1 MKHTADERQNKLKK
15 IQAALAIAN
24 CKTAPQG
31 ERDAA
36 LAMAQKLADKYGFKI
51 QQGPVEKPKAPTF
64 DFDTWMRNWAR
75 RQAENNVHWYV
86 FSPSQA
92 YTKILKAMYKM
103 MQKAGFECRLVQN
116 GRKVTG
122 ITYKANLQD
131 VNKDLAKI
139 YRELCKH
146 CDAFKKL
153 HKQLHPYSN
162 RTGNELTDTWCTIME
177 DVCYE
182 FDYAECSEM
191 MQDAYKFGTS
201 IVDKLTK
208 VKEGF

>member
-1 MKHTADERQNKLKK
+1 MKYTVDERQNKLKK

-51 QQGPVEKPKAPTF
+51 QQSAVEKQQPTTFNF
-64 DFDTWMRNWAR
+64 DDFMRNWKAR
-75 RQAENNVHWYV
+75 TTHWYE
-86 FSPSQA
+86 FTPKYA

-103 MQKAGFECRLVQN
+103 MQKAGFRCYMMKD
-116 GRKVTG
+116 GKKVIG
-122 ITYKANLQD
+122 ISYEAQMHD

-139 YRELCKH
+139 YKELCKH
-146 CDAFKKL
+146 CDAFKKQI
-153 HKQLHPYSN
+153 KADGYSWYS
-162 RTGNELTDTWCTIME
+162 GNELTDKWCTIME
-177 DVCYE
+177 DVTYE
-182 FDYAECSEM
+182 FDYSYCSQYDQE
-191 MQDAYKFGTS
+191 AFKFGTS
-201 IVDKLTK
+201 IVDKLFN

>member
-1 MKHTADERQNKLKK
+1 MKYTADERQNKLKK

-51 QQGPVEKPKAPTF
+51 QQSAVEKQQPTTFNF
-64 DFDTWMRNWAR
+64 DDFMRNWKAR
-75 RQAENNVHWYV
+75 TTHWYE
-86 FSPSQA
+86 FTPKYA

-103 MQKAGFECRLVQN
+103 MQKAGFECRLN
-116 GRKVTG
+116 KEGKKVTG
-122 ITYKANLQD
+122 ITYKAQMHD

-146 CDAFKKL
+146 CDTFKKYM
-153 HKQLHPYSN
+153 KSNGYSWYS
-162 RTGNELTDTWCTIME
+162 GNELTDKWCTIME

-182 FDYAECSEM
+182 MDYIQCSQHDQE
-191 MQDAYKFGTS
+191 AFKFGTS
-201 IVDKLTK
+201 IVDKLFN

>member
-1 MKHTADERQNKLKK
+1 MKYTADERQNKLKK

-51 QQGPVEKPKAPTF
+51 QQSAVEKQQPTTFNF
-64 DFDTWMRNWAR
+64 DDFMRNWKAR
-75 RQAENNVHWYV
+75 TTHWYE
-86 FSPSQA
+86 FTPKYA

-103 MQKAGFECRLVQN
+103 MQKAGFRCYMMKD
-116 GRKVTG
+116 GKKVIG
-122 ITYKANLQD
+122 ISYEAQMHD

-139 YRELCKH
+139 YKELCKH
-146 CDAFKKL
+146 CDAFKKQI
-153 HKQLHPYSN
+153 KADGYSWYS
-162 RTGNELTDTWCTIME
+162 GNELTDKWCTIME
-177 DVCYE
+177 DATYE
-182 FDYAECSEM
+182 FDYSHCSQYDQE
-191 MQDAYKFGTS
+191 AFKFGTS
-201 IVDKLTK
+201 IVDKLFN

>member
-1 MKHTADERQNKLKK
+1 MKYTADEWQNKLKK

-51 QQGPVEKPKAPTF
+51 QQSAVEKQQPTTFNF
-64 DFDTWMRNWAR
+64 DDFMRNWKAR
-75 RQAENNVHWYV
+75 TTHWYE
-86 FSPSQA
+86 FTPKYA

-103 MQKAGFECRLVQN
+103 MQKAGFRCYMMKD
-116 GRKVTG
+116 GKKVIG
-122 ITYKANLQD
+122 ISYEAQMHD

-139 YRELCKH
+139 YKELCKH
-146 CDAFKKL
+146 CDAFKKQI
-153 HKQLHPYSN
+153 KADGYSWYS
-162 RTGNELTDTWCTIME
+162 GNELTDKWCTIME
-177 DVCYE
+177 DATYE
-182 FDYAECSEM
+182 FDYSHCSQYD
-191 MQDAYKFGTS
+191 QDAYKFGTS

>member
-1 MKHTADERQNKLKK
+1 MKYTADERQNKLKK

-51 QQGPVEKPKAPTF
+51 QQSAVEKQQPTTFNF
-64 DFDTWMRNWAR
+64 DDFMRNWKAR
-75 RQAENNVHWYV
+75 TTHWYE
-86 FSPSQA
+86 FTPKYA

-103 MQKAGFECRLVQN
+103 MQKAGFRCYMMKD
-116 GRKVTG
+116 GKKVIG
-122 ITYKANLQD
+122 ISYEAQMHD

-139 YRELCKH
+139 YKELCKH
-146 CDAFKKL
+146 CDAFKKQI
-153 HKQLHPYSN
+153 KADGYSWYS
-162 RTGNELTDTWCTIME
+162 GNELTDKWCTIME
-177 DVCYE
+177 DAIYE
-182 FDYAECSEM
+182 LDYSYYSQYD
-191 MQDAYKFGTS
+191 QDAYKFGTS